1 MNRTSSVKA
10 AVFIGFLAY
19 LVLGV
24 TSADEQRPGPA
35 QHFYFL
41 GPHVFPFAQGIS
53 GLTPY
58 DMNGD
63 GKTDLILMDPRASKF
78 HILLQKPAGAMEENK
93 EPEWTDKSA
102 NELAPDRLLAKEE
115 VRINEPLLGYVVGSF
130 AGADGAIAY
139 LTDGKELIVERK
151 DKDGKWESAQRF
163 LLDLDSN
170 FVGGFEAADLD
181 GNGKQDIVLL
191 GQKELLIFFQDKDG
205 RLAEPRR
212 YPIANEKSGGLV
224 LGDVNNDGRPDIIYV
239 SPGTLY
245 PLQVRL
251 TQPDGSPGPE
261 YRFRMPVPRD
271 VAVGDCLGDGKSEI
285 ALIEATTNRIKLLRW
300 ELQQKG
306 AGAQAETGALELVP
320 FPKDEKAK
328 MRSYVIADVDG
339 DGLPDVVVTEPGA
352 ARVSLIRSRKGSGL
366 MPLESFPSLQETS
379 SIAALK
385 APDGRTDLILCS
397 KKEGIVGV
405 SRFNPESGRLEYPK
419 PIEIGGEPSAIAAGQ
434 PEARKGPYVY
444 CAGRGPKKAGADK
457 GSVELVTLERR
468 ASGYEVLKRQP
479 LDGFKEP
486 PARLLA
492 VDADGDG
499 LTDLLAF
506 PEYESPQ
513 LLVQGRDARFSNAS
527 AAPGFR
533 SQLLRNLKGAA
544 VDAAAPR
551 RGQPPAMFLGS
562 ENLVRVVRYDG
573 ANLVVEDQFSGEN
586 ARSSYAALAAADVD
600 GDGEVEILAA
610 DYTTKWFS
618 VLKRDEKGVYQVSRN
633 VEIGP
638 FEFLGMAVADVN
650 GDGKPD
656 VLIAGQDQLG
666 VLFLGEGGP
675 KLTEVATIE
684 TDQKDATYAEVVIAD
699 LNHDGKNDLLL
710 REVQQ
715 HHLEIF
721 CRQPDGKWK
730 TGMRFKVFEGRVFE
744 RRESPAPEPREVVAA
759 DVTGDGLTDIA
770 IICHD
775 RAIVYP
781 QEGPPPREERSG
793 GK

>member
-1 MNRTSSVKA
+1 MSWTRTVKA
-10 AVFIGFLAY
+10 AVLVGFLVCLAP
-19 LVLGV
+19 GV
-24 TSADEQRPGPA
+24 IGAEEQKPA
-35 QHFYFL
+35 APQRFYFL
-41 GPHVFPFAQGIS
+41 GPHLFPFAPGIS
-53 GLTPY
+53 GLTAY

-63 GKTDLILMDPRASKF
+63 GKMDLIVMDPRASKF
-78 HILLQKPAGAMEENK
+78 HILLQKPAGAKEENK
-93 EPEWTDKSA
+93 EPEWTEKSA

-115 VRINEPLLGYVVGSF
+115 VRINEPLLGYLVGNF

-139 LTDGKELIVERK
+139 LTDRKELIVERK
-151 DKDGKWESAQRF
+151 DKEGKWESVQRF
-163 LLDLDSN
+163 LLDLESN
-170 FVGGFEAADLD
+170 FVGGFEVADLD
-181 GNGKQDIVLL
+181 GNGKQDFVLL
-191 GQKELLIFFQDKDG
+191 AQKDLLIFFQDKDG

-224 LGDVNNDGRPDIIYV
+224 LGDVNNDGRPDIVYI
-239 SPGTLY
+239 SPGTQY

-271 VAVGDCLGDGKSEI
+271 VAVGDCLGDGKNEV
-285 ALIEATTNRIKLLRW
+285 ALIESTTNRIKLLRW

-306 AGAQAETGALELVP
+306 AGVEAETGALELVP

-405 SRFNPESGRLEYPK
+405 SRFNSESGRLEYPK
-419 PIEIGGEPSAIAAGQ
+419 AIEIGGEPSAIATAR
-434 PEARKGPYVY
+434 PEAREGPHVY
-444 CAGRGPKKAGADK
+444 CAVRGPKKAGAEK
-457 GSVELVTLERR
+457 GPVELVTLERKE
-468 ASGYEVLKRQP
+468 SGYEVLRRQP
-479 LDGFKEP
+479 LDEFKEP

-513 LLVQGRDARFSNAS
+513 LLVQAADGHFSNAS

-544 VDAAAPR
+544 VDVAAPR

-573 ANLVVEDQFSGEN
+573 TNLVVEDQFSGAN

-610 DYTTKWFS
+610 DYTTKWLS

-633 VEIGP
+633 IEIGP
-638 FEFLGMAVADVN
+638 FEFLGMAVADIN
-650 GDGKPD
+650 GDGKLE

-675 KLTEVATIE
+675 KLAEVATIE
-684 TDQKDATYAEVVIAD
+684 TDQKDVTYAEVVIAD
-699 LNHDGKNDLLL
+699 LNNDGKSDLLL

-715 HHLEIF
+715 HQLEIF

-775 RAIVYP
+775 RVIVYP
-781 QEGPPPREERSG
+781 QEAAEAPKE
-793 GK
+793 